1 VRQLSK
7 NSIIKTKQDDFNNKI
22 KSLIRVF
29 LYLIFLCNY
38 HRLSYLIIVSFI
50 SPIIKGLKT
59 IIGKLTTAHKGNI
72 MLNKISDFFNSL
84 LSIDENEADEP
95 LSIEIA
101 CAVLL
106 CEVMRADSI
115 FTEHEQDALSTIIT
129 KQFNLTEQEVSTI
142 LEQAFELS
150 ENANDFYQFTSR
162 LNQHYSLDE
171 RIKIV
176 TLLWQV
182 AYSDGDLANIEEHI
196 IRKIAD
202 LLHLRHSE
210 YIATKIAAE
219 QFHST
224 ENS

>member
-1 VRQLSK
+1 
-7 NSIIKTKQDDFNNKI
+7 
-22 KSLIRVF
+22 
-29 LYLIFLCNY
+29 
-38 HRLSYLIIVSFI
+38 
-50 SPIIKGLKT
+50 
-59 IIGKLTTAHKGNI
+59 
-72 MLNKISDFFNSL
+72 MLNKISDFFNTL
-84 LSIDENEADEP
+84 LSTDEHTAQCH

-106 CEVMRADSI
+106 CEVMRADSV
-115 FTEHEQDALSTIIT
+115 FTEKEQDELSTILI
-129 KQFNLTEQEVSTI
+129 KQFDLTEQEVSSI

-150 ENANDFYQFTSR
+150 ENASDFYQFTSK

-182 AYSDGDLANIEEHI
+182 AYADGSLASIEEHI

-219 QFHST
+219 QFHRS
-224 ENS
+224 ENN

>member
-1 VRQLSK
+1 
-7 NSIIKTKQDDFNNKI
+7 
-22 KSLIRVF
+22 
-29 LYLIFLCNY
+29 
-38 HRLSYLIIVSFI
+38 
-50 SPIIKGLKT
+50 
-59 IIGKLTTAHKGNI
+59 
-72 MLNKISDFFNSL
+72 MLNKISDFFNTL
-84 LSIDENEADEP
+84 LNSHEDEADKP
-95 LSIEIA
+95 LSLEIA

-106 CEVMRADSI
+106 CEVMRADHVY
-115 FTEHEQDALSTIIT
+115 TENEQDELSYILT
-129 KQFNLTEQEVSTI
+129 KQFNLTSQEVDHI

-150 ENANDFYQFTSR
+150 ENASDFYQFTSK
-162 LNQHYSLDE
+162 LNQYYSLDD

-182 AYSDGDLANIEEHI
+182 AYADGELASIEEHI

-224 ENS
+224 ENK

>member
-1 VRQLSK
+1 
-7 NSIIKTKQDDFNNKI
+7 
-22 KSLIRVF
+22 
-29 LYLIFLCNY
+29 
-38 HRLSYLIIVSFI
+38 
-50 SPIIKGLKT
+50 
-59 IIGKLTTAHKGNI
+59 
-72 MLNKISDFFNSL
+72 MLNKISDFFNTIL
-84 LSIDENEADEP
+84 NIEGDGAECQ

-106 CEVMRADSI
+106 CEVMRADHV
-115 FTEHEQDALSTIIT
+115 FTENEQDELSIILT
-129 KQFNLTEQEVSTI
+129 KQFNLSGQEVETI
-142 LEQAFELS
+142 LVQAFELS
-150 ENANDFYQFTSR
+150 ENATDFYQFTSK

-182 AYSDGDLANIEEHI
+182 AYADGELANIEEHI

-219 QFHST
+219 QFHNV
-224 ENS
+224 ENN